1 MRTIECARAEKF
13 IIEDLD
19 ERLDA
24 DRKNWLEH
32 HIAACEPCARIQ
44 AETQVLFHTAQ
55 LCNPPIPG
63 AEFWDSY
70 DSTLEA
76 RIRETELL
84 NRSSYNWKIAGTFLA
99 AAISAFVV
107 FCFIPD
113 PARDAIDDPQHATIL
128 MEELNMALGPSSQE
142 TLPFQVQDLTI
153 EVRGLKQD
161 DIAVNWFE
169 VEEEHG

>member
-1 MRTIECARAEKF
+1 MKTLECARAEKF

-19 ERLDA
+19 EGLDV

-32 HIAACEPCARIQ
+32 HIAACESCARIQ
-44 AETQVLFHTAQ
+44 AETQLLFHTAG

-63 AEFWDSY
+63 SEFWDSY
-70 DSTLEA
+70 ESTLEA
-76 RIRETELL
+76 RIREKEFL

-99 AAISAFVV
+99 AAISFFAV

-113 PARDAIDDPQHATIL
+113 RGRYAIDDPQQATIL
-128 MEELNMALGPSSQE
+128 MEELDMAMGPLSQE
-142 TLPFQVQDLTI
+142 TLPFQAQDLTI
-153 EVRGLKQD
+153 EVRGLRQD
-161 DIAVNWFE
+161 DIAVSWFE